1 MSTARLIKHSLRSMA
16 RYKLRTGFM
25 MLGSLVG
32 VASLTLVISAGQAAE
47 RKMLK
52 MVGQIF
58 GDSSIIVIDGA
69 SRMMGMRGPA
79 TRLKV
84 DDIEALAKELP
95 GIEAWD
101 PQQGLSNTSV
111 RRGDATDTA
120 QVFGES
126 ERSEQVWGRK
136 ASLGEYFD
144 ATAVKGSARVA
155 LIGETV
161 TKALFKDEE
170 PLGADIQIG
179 SVPFRVIGVLE
190 PWGTDPHGMDRD
202 NEVVVPI
209 TTLMRRVTNV
219 DTIAAAKLLVS
230 DPARFEEMTREIK
243 RILRERHALAVNQPD
258 DFTVHTATEVRE
270 MVGQVQKVLF
280 LYLPLVAGVSLLV
293 GAIVAASLML
303 VSVNERAGEI
313 GLRRAVGARTEDIRL
328 QFLIETAATT
338 LAGGIGGILL
348 GYIAARFGASRMHL
362 GDVDVWNAA
371 LLGIAA
377 STLTGLI
384 AGLVPAM
391 RAARMRPV
399 DALR

>member
-1 MSTARLIKHSLRSMA
+1 
-16 RYKLRTGFM
+16 
-25 MLGSLVG
+25 
-32 VASLTLVISAGQAAE
+32 
-47 RKMLK
+47 
-52 MVGQIF
+52 
-58 GDSSIIVIDGA
+58 
-69 SRMMGMRGPA
+69 MMGPRGPA

-84 DDIEALAKELP
+84 DDIEAVAKELP

-101 PQQGLSNTSV
+101 PQQSLSNASV
-111 RRGDATDTA
+111 RHGDATDTA
-120 QVFGES
+120 QVLGTS
-126 ERSEQVWGRK
+126 ERDEQVWGRK
-136 ASLGEYFD
+136 ASPGEYFD

-161 TKALFKDEE
+161 AKALFKDED

-209 TTLMRRVTNV
+209 TTLMRRLTNS
-219 DTIAAAKLLVS
+219 DTIGAAKLLVS
-230 DPARFEEMTREIK
+230 DPTRYEEMTREIK

-258 DFTVHTATEVRE
+258 DFTLHTATEVRQ
-270 MVGQVQKVLF
+270 MVAEVQKVLF

-362 GDVDVWNAA
+362 GDIEPWNAA
-371 LLGIAA
+371 GLGIAA